1 MNILSSASFVGV
13 EEYRMDLIV
22 ECEQEGE
29 VFMFFYVE
37 NNEYFYMRVLVRVCM
52 KCALHVV
59 YARTC

>member
-22 ECEQEGE
+22 EGE